1 MRSLALL
8 ALSLVAAVAF
18 AQPNV
23 RVRGTITGLNGDV
36 LSVKSRDGKDFQVH
50 LTPEAQIAVA
60 KKTALADI
68 KPGTY
73 VGVTSVDGPDGRLVA
88 KEVHL
93 IPPQAPAGHMP
104 WDLLPGSKMTN
115 ANLAAVAQSAGGN
128 EITLKYKDGEQKIIV
143 PPGTPIVAFDSGE
156 RSALKPGETIFT
168 IARVEADGRLVSQ
181 RVQVSKDGVKPE
193 H

>member
-36 LSVKSRDGKDFQVH
+36 LSVKSRDGKDLQVH
-50 LTPEAQIAVA
+50 LAPEAQIAVA

-115 ANLAAVAQSAGGN
+115 AKSHRRGAIRRRQRNHAEVQGRRAENHRAARHADHRLRQ
-128 EITLKYKDGEQKIIV
+128 
-143 PPGTPIVAFDSGE
+143 
-156 RSALKPGETIFT
+156 RRALRAK
-168 IARVEADGRLVSQ
+168 AR
-181 RVQVSKDGVKPE
+181 
-193 H
+193 

>member
-1 MRSLALL
+1 MRERISVLTPAYKEASARSLVLL
-8 ALSLVAAVAF
+8 ALSLITAAAF

-23 RVRGTITGLNGDV
+23 RVRGTITALNGDV
-36 LSVKSRDGKDFQVH
+36 LSVKSRDGNDMQVH
-50 LTPEAQIAVA
+50 LTPDAQVAVA
-60 KKTALADI
+60 KQTTLADI

-115 ANLAAVAQSAGGN
+115 ANLAAVAQSTGGN
-128 EITLKYKDGEQKIIV
+128 EITLKYKDG
-143 PPGTPIVAFDSGE
+143 
-156 RSALKPGETIFT
+156 
-168 IARVEADGRLVSQ
+168 
-181 RVQVSKDGVKPE
+181 VKPA

>member
-8 ALSLVAAVAF
+8 ALSLVTAVAV
-18 AQPNV
+18 AQSNV

-36 LSVKSRDGKDFQVH
+36 LSVKSREGKDMRVH
-50 LTPEAQIAVA
+50 LTPDAQVAVA
-60 KKTALADI
+60 KRTTLDDI

-115 ANLAAVAQSAGGN
+115 ANLAAVVQATNGN

-143 PPGTPIVAFDSGE
+143 PPGTPIVAFDGGE

-168 IARVEADGRLVSQ
+168 TARVEADGKLVSQ
-181 RVQVSKDGVKPE
+181 RGQGSKDGVKRE
-193 H
+193 